1 MPTGEFARA
10 LGLCYFSLLLRARS
24 LCTVPLA
31 LLLVSCGNKGGS
43 PTGSTPL
50 PGPSSNPGGGGSQSS
65 GNNTVN
71 LVVFYDENS
80 NGVLDPN
87 ERGRVPEVDVQLGG
101 QSGRSEKATGRVT
114 ISGVGTGTQA
124 LAVDPDSLPP
134 YYAAPASAAVRVP
147 EDTSGVVNV
156 PLRLS
161 IGSNRPGTYMGF
173 GDSITRGDG
182 SGDGAGYR
190 DRLTGKLVRH
200 FGEAVVLDQGIGGT
214 QTDYGAQRIVRD
226 LASFRP
232 AYTLILYGTN
242 DWNIAS
248 CRSHFPCHVVDNLRL
263 MVRRTKNAHSLPVVG
278 TIIPANPDRNIPE
291 RNTWVARMNEL
302 IRPMAAEEGAVV
314 ADLEERMLG
323 AGGRLSDLFEDHVHP
338 NDRGYEVI
346 SAAWFEAI
354 AHGSVAPAPQGRHG
368 FLFRP

>member
-1 MPTGEFARA
+1 MA
-10 LGLCYFSLLLRARS
+10 LA
-24 LCTVPLA
+24 A
-31 LLLVSCGNKGGS
+31 LLSACGHDGG
-43 PTGSTPL
+43 PLTGSTPL
-50 PGPSSNPGGGGSQSS
+50 PNPGGGTGGGGSQNN

-71 LVVFYDENS
+71 VVVFYDENS
-80 NGVLDPN
+80 NGVLDPS
-87 ERGRVPEVDVQLGG
+87 EGGRVPEVDVQLGG
-101 QSGRSEKATGRVT
+101 VSGRSEKATGRVSLT
-114 ISGVGTGTQA
+114 GVGNGMLT
-124 LAVDPDSLPP
+124 LDVDPGSLPP
-134 YYAAPASAAVRVP
+134 YYVAPSSTMVQVP
-147 EDTSGVVNV
+147 EETARGVNV
-156 PLRLS
+156 PLRLE
-161 IGSNRPGTYMGF
+161 IGPNRPAVYMGF

-200 FGEAVVLDQGIGGT
+200 FGEAAVLDQGIGGT

-226 LASFRP
+226 LASVRP

-263 MVRRTKNAHSLPVVG
+263 MVRRCKNARSLPVLG

-291 RNTWVARMNEL
+291 RNQWVSRMNDL
-302 IRPMAAEEGAVV
+302 IRPMAAQEGAVL

-323 AGGRLSDLFEDHVHP
+323 AGNLPDLFEDHVHP

-354 AHGSVAPAPQGRHG
+354 ARGSVTAAPQGR
-368 FLFRP
+368 FALLFRP